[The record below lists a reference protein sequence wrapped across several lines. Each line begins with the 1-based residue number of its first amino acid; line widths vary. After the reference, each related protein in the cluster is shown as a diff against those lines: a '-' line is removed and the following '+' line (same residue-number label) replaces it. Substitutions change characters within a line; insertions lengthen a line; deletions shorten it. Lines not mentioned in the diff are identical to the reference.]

1 MLDEDET
8 FDADD
13 GELSAVEFDADAFS
27 ADEGESAEIES
38 TDNEDVDPGFSD
50 FLNQIGH

>member
-1 MLDEDET
+1 MYGQTDQICQ
-8 FDADD
+8 D
-13 GELSAVEFDADAFS
+13 GVRLPDWTTPEI
-27 ADEGESAEIES
+27 ESAEIEP